1 MPMWLKI
8 LSDVLIACG
17 AFFALVGVL
26 GILRMPDTFCRMQAS
41 TCVSTLGV
49 IGVALGGL
57 LALLQGLGA
66 GGQQRAEQQQAQ
78 EAAPLLVSHLVFI
91 DGSHRVDGV
100 FFCCWVVILV
110 SVCKISG
117 FFPTRRYP
125 K

>member
-1 MPMWLKI
+1 MLMWLKI

-57 LALLQGLGA
+57 LHAIFAFMVSAIDKATPHHNTLVRF
-66 GGQQRAEQQQAQ
+66 QR
-78 EAAPLLVSHLVFI
+78 
-91 DGSHRVDGV
+91 
-100 FFCCWVVILV
+100 
-110 SVCKISG
+110 IS
-117 FFPTRRYP
+117 
-125 K
+125 